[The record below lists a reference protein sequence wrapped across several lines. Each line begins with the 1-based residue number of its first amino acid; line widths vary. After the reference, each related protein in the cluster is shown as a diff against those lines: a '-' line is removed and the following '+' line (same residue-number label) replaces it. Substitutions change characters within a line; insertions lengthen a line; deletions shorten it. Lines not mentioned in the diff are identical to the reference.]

1 LRRLVSTT
9 LLLLLL
15 LALLPTLLPTQLPAH
30 AQTSPRIDVRS
41 QYTIDRYGFATI
53 NETVKF
59 TNNGTSAVQVPSL
72 TFGVGN
78 MSSKVAAYNLTGKAF
93 SLGTPP
99 SPGGPFVVSGGSL
112 QAGNSTSFVL
122 SLLVNGVVSTAKN
135 GSLQVLT
142 LSSPT
147 ISNRVDTLF
156 EVVKMP
162 ASTAFRSAPLG
173 LKANLGGTNNTYSA
187 SLSNVAAQSAQTSL
201 RAIAR
206 STNQDFHPLR
216 VYSASRVIS
225 ASPNGSPLLTDT
237 IKFGN
242 QGTTALTGLYLD
254 ALAASNARVT
264 ILASADPRLISP
276 YTIPLTNGGI
286 DLSLVAV
293 GYPTSGVPAGAN
305 YTIAYQY
312 ALGSSYFSVAG
323 GQVKISMPERPPIK
337 AFADLYTISLSLP
350 QGASV
355 VQGAPGHL
363 TSVTPWQTGKAQVA
377 YALTVGWAIDSA
389 VPAASILFVLLLL
402 GLFVARTTTA
412 EEEVAEEEES
422 SGELASTMIKAFDE
436 KTNLINGLWPEI
448 EAKDPNELDK
458 EYFDEL
464 RGRLDSF
471 RSRALQRLNEVRQK
485 SASQRFS
492 EVVNQIQATEREVER
507 AAKDKL
513 NLYQQ
518 YYLRQMRKEVFDRL
532 LPQYTK
538 RLERAL
544 NQLSD
549 ELHTVQREAKLL

>member
-1 LRRLVSTT
+1 MRRLVSTV

-15 LALLPTLLPTQLPAH
+15 FALLPAQVPTH
-30 AQTSPRIDVRS
+30 AQTSPRIDVKS
-41 QYTIDRYGFATI
+41 QYIIDRYGFATI

-59 TNNGTSAVQVPSL
+59 TNNGTSSVQLPSL
-72 TFGVGN
+72 SFGVGN
-78 MSSKVAAYNLTGKAF
+78 LSSKVAAYNLTGKGF
-93 SLGTPP
+93 SLGTPA
-99 SPGGPFVVSGGSL
+99 SPGGPFSVSGGSL
-112 QAGNSTSFVL
+112 QGGNSTSFVL
-122 SLLVNGVVSTAKN
+122 SVLVNGVVSTAKN

-142 LSSPT
+142 LSSPE
-147 ISNRVDTLF
+147 INNRVDTLF

-162 ASTAFRSAPLG
+162 ASTAFRSQPLG
-173 LKANLGGTNNTYSA
+173 LKANLGGSNNTYSA
-187 SLSNVAAQSAQTSL
+187 SLTNVASPSAQTSV
-201 RAIAR
+201 RAIAK

-216 VYSASRVIS
+216 AYGASRVIS
-225 ASPNGSPLLTDT
+225 ASSSGSPLLTDT

-242 QGTTALTGLYLD
+242 MGTTALTGLYVD
-254 ALAASNARVT
+254 ALAASNAGVT
-264 ILASADPRLISP
+264 ILASADPRLINP
-276 YTIPLTNGGI
+276 YTIPLTGGAI
-286 DLSLVAV
+286 DLTLVAI

-305 YTIAYQY
+305 YTISYQY
-312 ALGSSYFSVAG
+312 ALGSSHFSVSG

-337 AFADLYTISLSLP
+337 AFVDSYTITLALP

-363 TSVTPWQTGKAQVA
+363 TNVTPWQSGHAQVA

-389 VPAASILFVLLLL
+389 VPAASLMFVLLLL

-412 EEEVAEEEES
+412 GEEVAEEEES

-436 KTNLINGLWPEI
+436 KTNLINSLWPEI
-448 EAKDPNELDK
+448 EAKDPNEIDK

-464 RGRLDSF
+464 RGRLDTF

-518 YYLRQMRKEVFDRL
+518 YYLKQMRKEVFDRL

-538 RLERAL
+538 RLGRAL
-544 NQLSD
+544 DQLSD

>member
-1 LRRLVSTT
+1 
-9 LLLLLL
+9 LLLLL
-15 LALLPTLLPTQLPAH
+15 LALLPTQFQTH
-30 AQTSPRIDVRS
+30 AQTSPRVDVRS
-41 QYTIDRYGFATI
+41 SYIIDRYGFATI
-53 NETVKF
+53 NESVKF
-59 TNNGTSAVQVPSL
+59 TNNGTSAVQVPSIK
-72 TFGVGN
+72 FGVGN
-78 MSSKVAAYNLTGKAF
+78 LSSSVAGYNVTGNGF
-93 SLGTPP
+93 SLGTPA
-99 SPGGPFVVSGGSL
+99 SPGGPFVISGGSV
-112 QAGNSTSFVL
+112 QPGNWTSFVL
-122 SLLVNGVVSTAKN
+122 SLLVNGVGSTAKN

-142 LSSPT
+142 LSSPS
-147 ISNRVDTLF
+147 ISSRVDRLL
-156 EVVKMP
+156 EVVNMP
-162 ASTAFRSAPLG
+162 ASTTFRSAPSG

-187 SLSNVAAQSAQTSL
+187 SLNNVASQSAQTSV
-201 RAIAR
+201 RAITKSSA
-206 STNQDFHPLR
+206 QDFHPLR
-216 VYSASRVIS
+216 VYSSSRVIS
-225 ASPNGSPLLTDT
+225 ASSNGSPLLTDT

-242 QGTTALTGLYLD
+242 HGTTALTGLYVA

-264 ILASADPRLISP
+264 ILASADPRLINP
-276 YTIPLTNGGI
+276 YTIPLTNGAI

-305 YTIAYQY
+305 YTISYQY
-312 ALGSSYFSVAG
+312 ALGSNYFSVAG
-323 GQVKISMPERPPIK
+323 GQVKISMPERTPIN
-337 AFADLYTISLSLP
+337 AFVDSYNILLALP

-355 VQGAPGHL
+355 LQGATRHL
-363 TSVTPWQTGKAQVA
+363 TNLTPWQRGQSQVS
-377 YALTVGWAIDSA
+377 YALTLGWAIDSA
-389 VPAASILFVLLLL
+389 VPAASVLFVLLLV

-422 SGELASTMIKAFDE
+422 SGELASNMIKAFDE

-448 EAKDPNELDK
+448 EAKDPNELEK

-492 EVVNQIQATEREVER
+492 EVVNQIQATEREVDR

-513 NLYQQ
+513 NLFQQ
-518 YYLRQMRKEVFDRL
+518 FYLRQMRKEVFDRL

>member
-1 LRRLVSTT
+1 MKRLVSTV

-15 LALLPTLLPTQLPAH
+15 TALLPALLPAH
-30 AQTSPRIDVRS
+30 AQTSPRIDVKS
-41 QYTIDRYGFATI
+41 QYIIDRYGFATI
-53 NETVKF
+53 NETVRF
-59 TNNGTSAVQVPSL
+59 TNNGSAAVQVPSL
-72 TFGVGN
+72 SFGVGN
-78 MSSKVAAYNLTGKAF
+78 LSSRVAGYNLTGKGF
-93 SLGTPP
+93 SLGTPA
-99 SPGGPFVVSGGSL
+99 SPGGPFSVSGGSL
-112 QAGNSTSFVL
+112 VGGNSSSYVL
-122 SLLVNGVVSTAKN
+122 SVLINGVVSNAKN

-142 LSSPT
+142 LSTPS
-147 ISNRVDTLF
+147 ISNTVDRVV
-156 EVVKMP
+156 EVVQMP
-162 ASTAFRSAPLG
+162 ASTAFRSPPLG

-187 SLSNVAAQSAQTSL
+187 SFTNVAPQSAQTSV
-201 RAIAR
+201 RAIVK

-216 VYSASRVIS
+216 VYGAARVIS
-225 ASPNGSPLLTDT
+225 AGSTGSPLLTDT

-242 QGTTALTGLYLD
+242 LGTTALTGLYVD
-254 ALAASNARVT
+254 ALAPSNARVT
-264 ILASADPRLISP
+264 ILASADPRLINP
-276 YTIPLTNGGI
+276 YTIPLTGGAI

-293 GYPTSGVPAGAN
+293 GYPTSGVPTGAN
-305 YTIAYQY
+305 YTISYQY
-312 ALGSSYFSVAG
+312 ALGSTYFSVSG
-323 GQVKISMPERPPIK
+323 GQVKISMPERPPIE
-337 AFADLYTISLSLP
+337 AFVDSYTISLALP

-355 VQGAPGHL
+355 MQGAPGHL
-363 TSVTPWQTGKAQVA
+363 TNVSPWQSGHSQVA
-377 YALTVGWAIDSA
+377 YALTIGWAIDSA
-389 VPAASILFVLLLL
+389 VPAASVMFVLLLL

-422 SGELASTMIKAFDE
+422 SGELASTMIKTFDE

-458 EYFDEL
+458 AYFDEL
-464 RGRLDSF
+464 RGRLDTF

-485 SASQRFS
+485 AASQRFA
-492 EVVNQIQATEREVER
+492 EVVGQIQVTEREVER

-518 YYLRQMRKEVFDRL
+518 YYLKQMRKEVYDRL

>member
-1 LRRLVSTT
+1 MRRLVSTA

-15 LALLPTLLPTQLPAH
+15 TALLPALLPTH
-30 AQTSPRIDVRS
+30 AQTSPRIDVKS
-41 QYTIDRYGFATI
+41 QYVIDRYGFATI

-59 TNNGTSAVQVPSL
+59 TNNGSAAVQLPSL
-72 TFGVGN
+72 SFGVGN
-78 MSSKVAAYNLTGKAF
+78 LSSKVAAYNLTGKGF
-93 SLGTPP
+93 SLGTPA
-99 SPGGPFVVSGGSL
+99 SPGGPFSVSGGSL
-112 QAGNSTSFVL
+112 QAGNSTGFVL
-122 SLLVNGVVSTAKN
+122 SVFINGVVSTAKN

-142 LSSPT
+142 LSSPA
-147 ISNRVDTLF
+147 ISNTVDRLF

-187 SLSNVAAQSAQTSL
+187 SLTNVAPQSAQTSV
-201 RAIAR
+201 RTIAK
-206 STNQDFHPLR
+206 SINQDFHPLR
-216 VYSASRVIS
+216 VYVASRVIS
-225 ASPNGSPLLTDT
+225 ASSNGSPLLTDT

-242 QGTTALTGLYLD
+242 QGTTALTGLYVD
-254 ALAASNARVT
+254 VLAAPNARVT
-264 ILASADPRLISP
+264 ILASADPRLINP
-276 YTIPLTNGGI
+276 YTIPLTGGAI

-312 ALGSSYFSVAG
+312 ALGSSYFSVSG

-337 AFADLYTISLSLP
+337 AFADSYTISLALA

-355 VQGAPGHL
+355 LQGAPGHL
-363 TSVTPWQTGKAQVA
+363 TNASPWQSGHTQVA
-377 YALTVGWAIDSA
+377 YALTIGWAIDSA
-389 VPAASILFVLLLL
+389 VPAASVMFVLLLL

-412 EEEVAEEEES
+412 GEEVAEEEES
-422 SGELASTMIKAFDE
+422 SGELASTMIKVFDE
-436 KTNLINGLWPEI
+436 KTNLINSLWPEI
-448 EAKDPNELDK
+448 EAKDPNELEK
-458 EYFDEL
+458 AYFDEL
-464 RGRLDSF
+464 RGRLDTF

-485 SASQRFS
+485 AASQRFAD
-492 EVVNQIQATEREVER
+492 VVNQIQATEREVDR

-518 YYLRQMRKEVFDRL
+518 YYLRQMRKEVYERL

-538 RLERAL
+538 RLGRAL
-544 NQLSD
+544 DQLSD

>member
-1 LRRLVSTT
+1 LRRLVSTA

-15 LALLPTLLPTQLPAH
+15 FALFPTQLPAH

-41 QYTIDRYGFATI
+41 SYIIDRYGFATI
-53 NETVKF
+53 NESVKF
-59 TNNGTSAVQVPSL
+59 TNNGTLAVQVPSL

-78 MSSKVAAYNLTGKAF
+78 LSSKVAGYNLTGNGF
-93 SLGTPP
+93 SLGTPA
-99 SPGGPFVVSGGSL
+99 SPGGPFSVSGGSV

-122 SLLVNGVVSTAKN
+122 SLLINGVVSTAKN

-147 ISNRVDTLF
+147 ISNQVDRLF
-156 EVVKMP
+156 EVVSMP
-162 ASTAFRSAPLG
+162 ASTTFRSAPLG

-187 SLSNVAAQSAQTSL
+187 SLSNVAPQSAQTSV
-201 RAIAR
+201 RAITK
-206 STNQDFHPLR
+206 SSVQDFHPLR

-225 ASPNGSPLLTDT
+225 ASSNGSPLLTDT

-242 QGTTALTGLYLD
+242 RGTTALTGLYVA

-264 ILASADPRLISP
+264 ILASADPRLINP
-276 YTIPLTNGGI
+276 YSIPLTNGAI

-305 YTIAYQY
+305 YTISYQY
-312 ALGSSYFSVAG
+312 ALGSNYFSVAG
-323 GQVKISMPERPPIK
+323 GQVKLSMPERPPIN
-337 AFADLYTISLSLP
+337 AFVDSYTISLALP

-355 VQGAPGHL
+355 LQGAPGYL
-363 TSVTPWQTGKAQVA
+363 TNVTPWQKGQSQVA
-377 YALTVGWAIDSA
+377 YALTLGWAIDSA
-389 VPAASILFVLLLL
+389 VPAASVMFVLLLL
-402 GLFVARTTTA
+402 GLFVSRTTTA

-436 KTNLINGLWPEI
+436 KTNLINSLWPEI

-492 EVVNQIQATEREVER
+492 DIVNQIQATEREVDR

-518 YYLRQMRKEVFDRL
+518 SYLRQMRKEVFDRL

>member
-1 LRRLVSTT
+1 LRRLVSIA

-15 LALLPTLLPTQLPAH
+15 LALLPTRVPAH
-30 AQTSPRIDVRS
+30 AQTSPRIDVKS
-41 QYTIDRYGFATI
+41 QYIIDRYGFATI

-59 TNNGTSAVQVPSL
+59 TNNGTSAVQIPSL
-72 TFGVGN
+72 SFGVGN
-78 MSSKVAAYNLTGKAF
+78 LSSKVAGYNVTGKGF
-93 SLGTPP
+93 SLETLA
-99 SPGGPFVVSGGSL
+99 SPGGPFTVNGGSL
-112 QAGNSTSFVL
+112 LGGNSTSFVL
-122 SLLVNGVVSTAKN
+122 SVLVGGVVSTGKN

-147 ISNRVDTLF
+147 ISSRVDRLF

-162 ASTAFRSAPLG
+162 ASTAFRSAPMG

-187 SLSNVAAQSAQTSL
+187 SHNNILPSSANTSV
-201 RAIAR
+201 RTIVK

-216 VYSASRVIS
+216 VYGASRVIS
-225 ASPNGSPLLTDT
+225 ATSGGSPLLTDT

-242 QGTTALTGLYLD
+242 LGTTTLSGLYVD
-254 ALAASNARVT
+254 ALAPSNAGVT
-264 ILASADPRLISP
+264 ILASTDPRLINP
-276 YTIPLTNGGI
+276 YTIPLTGGAI

-293 GYPTSGVPAGAN
+293 GYPTSGIPAGAN
-305 YTIAYQY
+305 YTISYQY
-312 ALGSSYFSVAG
+312 AVGSSYYSVSG
-323 GQVKISMPERPPIK
+323 GQVRISMPERPPIK
-337 AFADLYTISLSLP
+337 AFVDSYTISLALP

-355 VQGAPGHL
+355 LHGAPGHM
-363 TSVTPWQTGKAQVA
+363 TNVSPWQSGHTQVA
-377 YALTVGWAIDSA
+377 YTLTVGWAIDSA
-389 VPAASILFVLLLL
+389 VPAASAMFVLLLL

-436 KTNLINGLWPEI
+436 KTNLINSLWPEI
-448 EAKDPNELDK
+448 ETKDPNELDK
-458 EYFDEL
+458 AFFDEL
-464 RGRLDSF
+464 RGRLDTF

-492 EVVNQIQATEREVER
+492 EVVNQIQATEREVDR

-518 YYLRQMRKEVFDRL
+518 FYLRQMRKEVYDRL
-532 LPQYTK
+532 LPQYSK